1 MKSDKPYGRYFE
13 RPVSQRTKAELFG
26 LVQGVLADG
35 YVVEEEARTLCKWIE
50 RNHATREQ
58 WPANV
63 LYDRITTMLS
73 DGVLDAAEQRELIG
87 ILLKYMERVEA
98 FGTASPPEA
107 VPLAPHI
114 TLDNPFDRP
123 SPAVKHKNCIFV
135 VTGEFAIGT
144 RPFVIGLIEAR
155 GGQVQESV
163 TKSVNFVVVGEFGSD
178 AWVAKKK
185 WGTKIEKAV
194 AFRQKGTP
202 IFVIEE
208 KHWASS
214 LHPETGP

>member
-1 MKSDKPYGRYFE
+1 MASEKPYGRYFE

-35 YVVEEEARTLCKWIE
+35 YVVEEEARTLFRWIE
-50 RNHATREQ
+50 RNHATKDQ

-63 LYDRITTMLS
+63 LYDRITAMLS
-73 DGVLDAAEQRELIG
+73 DGILDANEQRELIG

-98 FGTASPPEA
+98 FGTASPPES

-123 SPAVKHKNCIFV
+123 IPTIQHGGRTFV
-135 VTGEFAIGT
+135 VTGDFAIGT
-144 RPFVIGLIEAR
+144 RPFVISLIESR
-155 GGQVQESV
+155 GGRVHAAVSKQ
-163 TKSVNFVVVGEFGSD
+163 VNFVVVGEFGSD
-178 AWVAKKK
+178 AWVEKKK

-194 AFRQKGTP
+194 AIRQKGTP
-202 IFVIEE
+202 IFVVEE
-208 KHWASS
+208 KHWAQS
-214 LHPETGP
+214 LEAET